1 MYLTMLE
8 TAADKVIFE
17 KLYEENR
24 QKMHFIARKVVH
36 DETNTEDAVHNGFL
50 KLANNFSKYR
60 HKPYEDLVKICT
72 IIVKNA
78 AIDIIRE
85 NRKHRRFSGE
95 NGFTEDSVPDIAPD
109 ILDKIIEQYESALV
123 DEALKELEEAE
134 REILYLQYA
143 AGFKP
148 KEIGEMLDMTSAEVR
163 KKTFVS
169 RNKLAK
175 ILERKGFEGLS

>member
-1 MYLTMLE
+1 M
-8 TAADKVIFE
+8 KS
-17 KLYEENR
+17 
-24 QKMHFIARKVVH
+24 H
-36 DETNTEDAVHNGFL
+36 
-50 KLANNFSKYR
+50 
-60 HKPYEDLVKICT
+60 P
-72 IIVKNA
+72 VKNGTWDPPV
-78 AIDIIRE
+78 AIS
-85 NRKHRRFSGE
+85 H
-95 NGFTEDSVPDIAPD
+95 IAPD

-148 KEIGEMLDMTSAEVR
+148 KEIGEMLDITSAEVR